1 MDRENIGTIVFIAVL
16 LVIVAFAVR
25 GSIRHMRGEGGC
37 CGGGSVRAKPKKL
50 TEPVVEKK
58 VVSVSGMHCENCQ
71 NHLTELLNELDGVS
85 AKVSLKKQ
93 NAVVLAIRPVSDEEL
108 EETVRRAGYHV
119 ESIQSEAL

>member
-37 CGGGSVRAKPKKL
+37 CGGSVRAKPKKL

-93 NAVVLAIRPVSDEEL
+93 NAVVLATRPVSDEEL

>member
-1 MDRENIGTIVFIAVL
+1 
-16 LVIVAFAVR
+16 
-25 GSIRHMRGEGGC
+25 
-37 CGGGSVRAKPKKL
+37 
-50 TEPVVEKK
+50 
-58 VVSVSGMHCENCQ
+58 MHCENCQ

-93 NAVVLAIRPVSDEEL
+93 NAVVLATRPVSDEEL

>member
-25 GSIRHMRGEGGC
+25 GSIRHMRGEGC
-37 CGGGSVRAKPKKL
+37 CCGGSVRAKPKKL

-93 NAVVLAIRPVSDEEL
+93 NAVVLATRPVSDEEL